1 MNLVTS
7 TKTIGG
13 MLFFKIT
20 DNLSNLHPLAQIDNY
35 YFPNI
40 DPGCPISRVE
50 LLSCCECSPK
60 HGQPLEQ
67 VSACQQSQYGSLL
80 PFPKL
85 CSECCRQKILFSW
98 YQHLQSELQLTW
110 LQQRACRLAEDGWY
124 GSEPI
129 GFIQISQVGERFIWE
144 QHAERARTIAGIQ
157 CLKADHTIEA
167 TL

>member
-67 VSACQQSQYGSLL
+67 VSACQPAELRKFCVQSFPSNMNDGSNVQGVLQSQYGSLL

-85 CSECCRQKILFSW
+85 CSECCRQKI
-98 YQHLQSELQLTW
+98 SET
-110 LQQRACRLAEDGWY
+110 
-124 GSEPI
+124 
-129 GFIQISQVGERFIWE
+129 
-144 QHAERARTIAGIQ
+144 
-157 CLKADHTIEA
+157 
-167 TL
+167 